1 MDVTDSGFAD
11 SDVADS
17 DQQAS
22 SALNDRGQAAYAPPQ
37 AAPPFLAALAKSI
50 QSFGLGGRRILVG
63 VSGGG
68 DSVALLHGLHA
79 LADQERLQLVAA
91 HLDHGIRGAAAADDA
106 AWTAELCERLEIPLV
121 LESADVPAYAR
132 ERGLNLEEAARDVR
146 YQFFERVAV
155 AANCSHVAVAHTA
168 DDQVETVLHHL
179 FRGTGLAGLQGMP
192 ATRLLGTALTIV
204 RPMTPFY
211 RSQLLAFLESIGAE
225 FRTDESNFDEARTRS
240 RIRNEALPEL
250 VRILGPQILDAVKQ
264 TAERIRD
271 VQATI
276 EELAAELLEKSL
288 EDQSPDLVRLSAS
301 VLAGER
307 RHIVREAFVLLWKRQ
322 NWPRQAVGFE
332 SWDRLWRLIQE
343 GGTVTLPGHIEA
355 TRRGKL
361 IVVRRRS

>member
-11 SDVADS
+11 SGGT
-17 DQQAS
+17 DQAIS
-22 SALNDRGQAAYAPPQ
+22 SLCDPGQAAGTPPK
-37 AAPPFLAALAKSI
+37 AAAPFLAALAKSI
-50 QSFGLGGRRILVG
+50 QSFSLGGRRILVG

-68 DSVALLHGLHA
+68 DSVALLHGLVA
-79 LADQERLQLVAA
+79 LVDQERLQLVAA
-91 HLDHGIRGAAAADDA
+91 HLNHGIRGAAAAEDA
-106 AWTAELCERLEIPLV
+106 AWTAALCQRLDIPLV

-132 ERGLNLEEAARDVR
+132 EQGLNLEEAARDMR
-146 YQFFERVAV
+146 YRFFERAAG

-192 ATRLLGTALTIV
+192 ATRPLARGIMLA
-204 RPMTPFY
+204 RPLIGFY

-225 FRTDESNFDEARTRS
+225 FRTDESNFDQARTRS

-250 VRILGPQILDAVKQ
+250 VRILGPQILEAVRQ
-264 TAERIRD
+264 TADRVRD

-276 EELAAELLEKSL
+276 AELAAELLEKSL
-288 EDQSPDLVRLSAS
+288 EDQSPDLVRLNAD
-301 VLAGER
+301 VLTAQR

-343 GGTVTLPGHIEA
+343 GGTVTLPGHIDA